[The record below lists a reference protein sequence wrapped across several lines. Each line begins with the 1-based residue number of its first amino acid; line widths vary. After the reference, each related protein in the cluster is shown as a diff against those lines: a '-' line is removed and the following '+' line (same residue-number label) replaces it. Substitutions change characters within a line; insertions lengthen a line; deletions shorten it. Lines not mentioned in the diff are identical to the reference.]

1 MYNMLDLKGLGKP
14 LAEGYGTSVVLTS
27 NRGYI
32 VCSTQ
37 NETHHMGEVI
47 LTIPFQGVKADT
59 IIRGICEKL
68 NKTV

>member
-32 VCSTQ
+32 VCCTQ
-37 NETHHMGEVI
+37 FGKHHLGEVI
-47 LTIPFQGVKADT
+47 ITVPYQGIAVDQHLQGT
-59 IIRGICEKL
+59 CDLMNGKL
-68 NKTV
+68 